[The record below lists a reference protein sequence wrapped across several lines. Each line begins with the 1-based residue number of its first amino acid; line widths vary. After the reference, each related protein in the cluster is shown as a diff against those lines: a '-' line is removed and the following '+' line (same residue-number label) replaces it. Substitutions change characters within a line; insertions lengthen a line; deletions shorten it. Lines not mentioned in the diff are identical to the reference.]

1 MKKRK
6 SSASKRPSTS
16 KRSKPTSE
24 EALQGPPA
32 RETVWERSDAER
44 AVEAELRA
52 YTSTSPSLAGGD
64 VDADWQRAD
73 SVGEEAPGGTV
84 ATPGQ
89 DVVDD
94 IGRALGVSRAPDEAF
109 RPSSEILEGRDRK
122 RHEQEE

>member
-6 SSASKRPSTS
+6 SSAS